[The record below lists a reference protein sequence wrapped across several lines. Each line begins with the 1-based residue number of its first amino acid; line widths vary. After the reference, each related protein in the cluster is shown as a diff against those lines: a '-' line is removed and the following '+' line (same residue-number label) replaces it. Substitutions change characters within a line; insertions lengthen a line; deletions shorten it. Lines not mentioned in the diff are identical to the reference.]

1 MEPPEYEPEYFGV
14 LDRSSRSSGFW
25 MDSFISDDHDEL
37 HYKPAMGSYVEIFAD
52 RSTEERRHFVMGLEH
67 GVRTRYWPGGR
78 LRARSNYKDGLK
90 EGIAKSWHLN
100 GKIATRRNF
109 TRGKLVGE
117 VERWS
122 EAGEYQP
129 ATVEAKELPSNSGQS
144 VENDHG
150 WLRTRGGRYG
160 KYYDSRS
167 GCLAEGDYATYFD
180 NGKIEYKVTFV
191 GGLANGRQTFWWPNG
206 SLRTQNL
213 LKDGLGEGLGQSWH
227 FNGQLARRRFM
238 KAGEFDGL
246 YETWSPTGQKTW
258 ETSYKDGN
266 YHGYEKGFDEDGKL
280 SWCVYYR
287 HGIKLA
293 DFYGYEL
300 LE

>member
-1 MEPPEYEPEYFGV
+1 
-14 LDRSSRSSGFW
+14 
-25 MDSFISDDHDEL
+25 MDSFISDDDDEP

-129 ATVEAKELPSNSGQS
+129 ASAENRESRSKGEQSNDND
-144 VENDHG
+144 NDHG
-150 WLRTRGGRYG
+150 WLRIRGGRYG
-160 KYYDSRS
+160 KCYDSRS
-167 GCLAEGDYATYFD
+167 GAEEAGYDISRTNFS
-180 NGKIEYKVTFV
+180 ISS
-191 GGLANGRQTFWWPNG
+191 RQRGVF
-206 SLRTQNL
+206 
-213 LKDGLGEGLGQSWH
+213 
-227 FNGQLARRRFM
+227 
-238 KAGEFDGL
+238 
-246 YETWSPTGQKTW
+246 
-258 ETSYKDGN
+258 
-266 YHGYEKGFDEDGKL
+266 
-280 SWCVYYR
+280 
-287 HGIKLA
+287 
-293 DFYGYEL
+293 
-300 LE
+300 